1 MGAGFFF
8 VLRAWPR
15 LPLSPDA
22 RRFSLLPVLRC
33 RWSAPLRGAPP
44 GLRRAVV
51 EQLGQVGTDDI
62 VVAAVVPR
70 TSWPCSSST
79 KPTVTGRA
87 SFAQANACSAATTKL
102 ITSRIAE
109 LDCSAF
115 ASTPS
120 TYSREAFVSA
130 SAEVLCA
137 SCRSV
142 GRRSSAGLGN

>member
-1 MGAGFFF
+1 MPVAFLCFRCCAAGG
-8 VLRAWPR
+8 
-15 LPLSPDA
+15 PLGFEA
-22 RRFSLLPVLRC
+22 LLQVCGEQL
-33 RWSAPLRGAPP
+33 
-44 GLRRAVV
+44 V
-51 EQLGQVGTDDI
+51 EQLGQVGADDI

-79 KPTVTGRA
+79 KPTVIERA

-115 ASTPS
+115 ASAPS
-120 TYSREAFVSA
+120 TYSREAFVPA
-130 SAEVLCA
+130 SAKVLCA

-142 GRRSSAGLGN
+142 GCRSSAGLGN